1 MMRIFCTA
9 VILVGGLFISVCAI
23 ADSTSTHAQRMEALG
38 YHRYRGSWR
47 TQQEIDLDKQ
57 AEAVTKSRVVA
68 RQRLQRLRREL
79 DKPEAG
85 KHIADEIRQTNDP
98 FAVMALIAAINTDP
112 VPRVRLLYVEALGN
126 IVSTDAIGALLSLV
140 LNHADSEVRWSAIE
154 QLNDKDSMQVVPAL
168 VAALQGPDNQRIN
181 RAAVALKTLGD
192 ESTVQPL
199 INVLITQSVVS
210 SGAASGG
217 KTSVTFSP
225 TGGGLALGSN
235 QKQKI
240 ISSQNTQVLEALTTL
255 TGVNY
260 GWDQTRWQLWFLNQG
275 VSSTVDIR
283 RDM

>member
-1 MMRIFCTA
+1 MRIFCTA
-9 VILVGGLFISVCAI
+9 GILVGCLFILDRAI
-23 ADSTSTHAQRMEALG
+23 ADSTSTHAQRMETLG

-68 RQRLQRLRREL
+68 RQRLERLRREL

-192 ESTVQPL
+192 ESAVQPL

-210 SGAASGG
+210 SSTASGG

>member
-1 MMRIFCTA
+1 MRIFCTA
-9 VILVGGLFISVCAI
+9 GILVGGLFILDRAI
-23 ADSTSTHAQRMEALG
+23 ADSTSTHAQRMETLG

-85 KHIADEIRQTNDP
+85 KNIADEIRQTNDP

-192 ESTVQPL
+192 ESAVQPL

-210 SGAASGG
+210 SSAASGG

>member
-1 MMRIFCTA
+1 MRIFCTA
-9 VILVGGLFISVCAI
+9 GILVGGLFILDCAI
-23 ADSTSTHAQRMEALG
+23 ADSTSTHAQRMETLG

-192 ESTVQPL
+192 ESAVQPL

>member
-1 MMRIFCTA
+1 MRIFCTA
-9 VILVGGLFISVCAI
+9 GILVGGLFILDRAM
-23 ADSTSTHAQRMEALG
+23 ADSTSTHAQRMETLG

-79 DKPEAG
+79 DKPEAD

-192 ESTVQPL
+192 ESAVQPL

-210 SGAASGG
+210 SSAASGG

>member
-1 MMRIFCTA
+1 MRIFCTA
-9 VILVGGLFISVCAI
+9 GILVGGLFILDLAI
-23 ADSTSTHAQRMEALG
+23 ADSTSTHAQRMETLG

-85 KHIADEIRQTNDP
+85 KNIAGEIRQTNDP

-192 ESTVQPL
+192 ESAVQPL

-210 SGAASGG
+210 SSAASGG

-275 VSSTVDIR
+275 VSSTIDIR

>member
-1 MMRIFCTA
+1 MRIFCTA
-9 VILVGGLFISVCAI
+9 GILVGGLFILDRAI
-23 ADSTSTHAQRMEALG
+23 ADSTSTHAQRMETLG

-68 RQRLQRLRREL
+68 KQRLQRLRREL

-85 KHIADEIRQTNDP
+85 KNIAGEIRQTNDP

-192 ESTVQPL
+192 ESAVQPL

-210 SGAASGG
+210 SSAASGG

-275 VSSTVDIR
+275 VSSTIDIR

>member
-1 MMRIFCTA
+1 MRIICTA
-9 VILVGGLFISVCAI
+9 GILVGGLFILDRAI
-23 ADSTSTHAQRMEALG
+23 ADSTSTHAQRMETLG

-57 AEAVTKSRVVA
+57 AEAATKSRVVA

-192 ESTVQPL
+192 ESAVQSL

-210 SGAASGG
+210 SSAASGG

>member
-1 MMRIFCTA
+1 MRIFCTA
-9 VILVGGLFISVCAI
+9 GILVGGLFILDRAI
-23 ADSTSTHAQRMEALG
+23 ADSTSTHAQRMETLG

-192 ESTVQPL
+192 ESAVQPL

-210 SGAASGG
+210 SSAASGG

-275 VSSTVDIR
+275 VSSTIDIR

>member
-1 MMRIFCTA
+1 MRIFCTA
-9 VILVGGLFISVCAI
+9 GILVGGLFILDRAI
-23 ADSTSTHAQRMEALG
+23 ADSTSTHAQRMETLG

-85 KHIADEIRQTNDP
+85 KNIADEIRQTNDP

-192 ESTVQPL
+192 ESAVQPL

-210 SGAASGG
+210 SSTASGG

-275 VSSTVDIR
+275 VSSTTDIR

>member
-1 MMRIFCTA
+1 MRSNWA
-9 VILVGGLFISVCAI
+9 AAMVVGALAFPNCGV
-23 ADSTSTHAQRMEALG
+23 ADSTSTHTQRMESHG

-47 TQQEIDLDKQ
+47 TQQEINLLKQ
-57 AEAVTKSRVVA
+57 AEAATKSRVEA
-68 RQRLQRLRREL
+68 RQRLERLRREL

-85 KHIADEIRQTNDP
+85 KHIADEIRQMKDP

-192 ESTVQPL
+192 ESAVQPL

-210 SGAASGG
+210 SSAASGG

-260 GWDQTRWQLWFLNQG
+260 GWDQARWQLWFLNQG
-275 VSSTVDIR
+275 VSSTIDIR

>member
-1 MMRIFCTA
+1 MRIFCTA
-9 VILVGGLFISVCAI
+9 GILVGGLFILDRAI
-23 ADSTSTHAQRMEALG
+23 ADSTSTHAQRMETLG

-68 RQRLQRLRREL
+68 KQRLQRLRREL
-79 DKPEAG
+79 
-85 KHIADEIRQTNDP
+85 DEIRQTNDP

-192 ESTVQPL
+192 ESAVQPL

-210 SGAASGG
+210 SSAASGG

-275 VSSTVDIR
+275 VSSTIDIR

>member
-1 MMRIFCTA
+1 MRIFCTA
-9 VILVGGLFISVCAI
+9 GILVGGLFILDRAI
-23 ADSTSTHAQRMEALG
+23 ADSTSTHAQRMETLG

-85 KHIADEIRQTNDP
+85 KNIAGEIRQTNDP

-154 QLNDKDSMQVVPAL
+154 QLNDKDSVQVVPAL

-192 ESTVQPL
+192 ESAVQPL

-210 SGAASGG
+210 SSAASGG

-275 VSSTVDIR
+275 VSSTIDIR

>member
-1 MMRIFCTA
+1 MRIFCTA
-9 VILVGGLFISVCAI
+9 GILVGGLFILDRAI
-23 ADSTSTHAQRMEALG
+23 ADSTSTHAQRMETLG

-85 KHIADEIRQTNDP
+85 KNIAGEIRQTNDP

-192 ESTVQPL
+192 ESAVQPL

-210 SGAASGG
+210 SSAALGG

-275 VSSTVDIR
+275 VSSTIDIR

>member
-1 MMRIFCTA
+1 MRIFCTA
-9 VILVGGLFISVCAI
+9 GILVGGLFILDRAI
-23 ADSTSTHAQRMEALG
+23 ADSTSTHAQRMETLG

-85 KHIADEIRQTNDP
+85 KNIAGEIRQTNDP

-192 ESTVQPL
+192 ESAVQPL

-210 SGAASGG
+210 SSAASGG

>member
-1 MMRIFCTA
+1 MRIFCTA
-9 VILVGGLFISVCAI
+9 GILVGGLFILDRAI
-23 ADSTSTHAQRMEALG
+23 ADSTSTHAQRMETLG

-85 KHIADEIRQTNDP
+85 KNIAGEIRQTNDP
-98 FAVMALIAAINTDP
+98 FAVIALIAAINTDP

-192 ESTVQPL
+192 ESAVQPL

-210 SGAASGG
+210 SSAASGG

-275 VSSTVDIR
+275 VSSTIDIR

>member
-1 MMRIFCTA
+1 MRIFCTA
-9 VILVGGLFISVCAI
+9 GILVGGLFILDRAI
-23 ADSTSTHAQRMEALG
+23 ADSTSTHAQRMETLG

-85 KHIADEIRQTNDP
+85 KNIADEIRQTNDP

-192 ESTVQPL
+192 ESAVQPL

-225 TGGGLALGSN
+225 TGGGLALGGN

>member
-1 MMRIFCTA
+1 MRIFCTA
-9 VILVGGLFISVCAI
+9 GILVGGLFILDRAM
-23 ADSTSTHAQRMEALG
+23 ADSTSTHAQRMETLG

-85 KHIADEIRQTNDP
+85 KNIADEIRQTNDP

-192 ESTVQPL
+192 ESAVQPL

-210 SGAASGG
+210 SSAASGG

-275 VSSTVDIR
+275 VSSTIDIR

>member
-1 MMRIFCTA
+1 MRIFCTA
-9 VILVGGLFISVCAI
+9 GILVGGLFISDCAI
-23 ADSTSTHAQRMEALG
+23 ADSTSTHAQRMETLG

-85 KHIADEIRQTNDP
+85 KNIADEIRQTNDP

-192 ESTVQPL
+192 ESAVQPL